1 LESAVRPD
9 PIEQFGIW
17 LEEAKAARILEY
29 SAMCL
34 STVDANRQPHSR
46 MVLLRGYQS
55 GKFAFFTNYLSAKAR
70 DLELNSRACLNFWW
84 GQLERQIRIEGT
96 VQKAP
101 AEVSDRYWASRPHD
115 SQVASYSS
123 PQSSSIEIDQ
133 LTEMVTKTAR
143 EFPDTVPRPEH
154 WGGYYLVP
162 ESIEFWQGGKARL
175 HDRLLYTKSENGWQI
190 TRLAP

>member
-1 LESAVRPD
+1 
-9 PIEQFGIW
+9 
-17 LEEAKAARILEY
+17 
-29 SAMCL
+29 
-34 STVDANRQPHSR
+34 

-55 GKFAFFTNYLSAKAR
+55 GKFAFFTNYRSAKAH
-70 DLELNSRACLNFWW
+70 DLELNPRACLNFWW

-133 LTEMVTKTAR
+133 LTEMVAKTAR

-162 ESIEFWQGGKARL
+162 ESSEFWQGGKARL